1 MTARVRAEWF
11 IDLTDAILT
20 EHAVERLCV
29 RAISIPRVLRAL
41 AQPDRVVA
49 LRLGRVAVDHLERG
63 RLLRLIVDVDCDP
76 PEVVTA
82 FETSRIHR
90 DRSRP

>member
-1 MTARVRAEWF
+1 M
-11 IDLTDAILT
+11 DLADAILT
-20 EHAVERLCV
+20 EHAVERLRA

-41 AQPDRVVA
+41 EQPDRVVTV
-49 LRLGRVAVDHLERG
+49 RLGRVAVDHLERG

-90 DRSRP
+90 YRSRP